1 MDKVAREDLMD
12 QKGVVTMEEEEV
24 AMNFL
29 TFPIWSILF
38 WLQVMVVTPMIA
50 VVVEEGV
57 SLLITMVQYLLITRV
72 NN

>member
-1 MDKVAREDLMD
+1 
-12 QKGVVTMEEEEV
+12 
-24 AMNFL
+24 
-29 TFPIWSILF
+29 LF
-38 WLQVMVVTPMIA
+38 WLQVMVVTLMIA

>member
-1 MDKVAREDLMD
+1 MDKVAKEDLMD
-12 QKGVVTMEEEEV
+12 QKGVVTMGEKEV

-29 TFPIWSILF
+29 TFAIWSILS
-38 WLQVMVVTPMIA
+38 WLQVMVVTPMIV

>member
-1 MDKVAREDLMD
+1 MDKVVKEDLMD
-12 QKGVVTMEEEEV
+12 QKGVVTMEEKEV

-29 TFPIWSILF
+29 IFPIWSILS
-38 WLQVMVVTPMIA
+38 WLQVMVVTLMIA

>member
-1 MDKVAREDLMD
+1 MDKVAKEDLMD

-24 AMNFL
+24 AMNSL

-38 WLQVMVVTPMIA
+38 WLQVMVVTLMIA
-50 VVVEEGV
+50 VGVEEGV

>member
-1 MDKVAREDLMD
+1 MDKVGKEDLMD
-12 QKGVVTMEEEEV
+12 QKGVVTMEEKEV

-50 VVVEEGV
+50 VGVEEGV

>member
-1 MDKVAREDLMD
+1 MDKVAKEDLMD
-12 QKGVVTMEEEEV
+12 QKGVVTMAEKEV

-50 VVVEEGV
+50 VGVEEGV
-57 SLLITMVQYLLITRV
+57 SLLITMVRYLLITRV

>member
-1 MDKVAREDLMD
+1 MDKVAKEDLMD
-12 QKGVVTMEEEEV
+12 QKGVVTMAEKEV

-29 TFPIWSILF
+29 IFPIWSILF

-57 SLLITMVQYLLITRV
+57 SLLITMVRYLLITRV